1 MVRRRGAT
9 GKRAAVTEK
18 ERRLMALVQW
28 GALAAFA
35 LLVMSAA
42 LYGLT
47 ASGQFPSE
55 HRAEA
60 LKSSTGVA
68 ILWGTMAAGVLTTL
82 IALFL
87 AWVALPWYAAV
98 IVGGCVL
105 LMAPLVLQLF
115 PDSFVDGR
123 GGLLVFAG
131 VGGALSLCAMLFG

>member
-1 MVRRRGAT
+1 
-9 GKRAAVTEK
+9 
-18 ERRLMALVQW
+18 MALVQW

-60 LKSSTGVA
+60 LKSPAGAA
-68 ILWGTMAAGVLTTL
+68 ILWGTMAAGAFTAFVG
-82 IALFL
+82 LFL

-98 IVGGCVL
+98 IVGGGVL

-123 GGLLVFAG
+123 SGLLVFAG
-131 VGGALSLCAMLFG
+131 IGAALSLAAMLFG

>member
-1 MVRRRGAT
+1 M
-9 GKRAAVTEK
+9 AA
-18 ERRLMALVQW
+18 AQW
-28 GALAAFA
+28 GALVAFA
-35 LLVMSAA
+35 LLIMSAA

-60 LKSSTGVA
+60 LKSPGGAA
-68 ILWGTMAAGVLTTL
+68 ILWGTMAAGILTTA
-82 IALFL
+82 IALAV
-87 AWVALPWYAAV
+87 AWLALPWYAAV
-98 IVGGCVL
+98 IVGGGVL

-131 VGGALSLCAMLFG
+131 VGAALSLAAITFG

>member
-1 MVRRRGAT
+1 
-9 GKRAAVTEK
+9 
-18 ERRLMALVQW
+18 MALVQW
-28 GALAAFA
+28 GALVGFA

-60 LKSSTGVA
+60 LKSPAGVA
-68 ILWGTMAAGVLTTL
+68 ILWGTMAVGALT
-82 IALFL
+82 AFVGLFL

-98 IVGGCVL
+98 IAGGGVL

-123 GGLLVFAG
+123 GGLIFFAA
-131 VGGALSLCAMLFG
+131 VGAALSLAAIALG